1 MKDDIVDLLA
11 ELFYPPRCMVCEEVL
26 SAREKKYGLC
36 ARCRPLVNV
45 IKEPFCMKCGKKL
58 SDGTLEYCEDCGETG
73 QNRFFSEGRGV
84 YLYDGVMR
92 EIMYR
97 FKYRNKRY
105 YSAYFARQ
113 AKRLY
118 QGWIADVRPDLI
130 LPVPMYRG
138 KMKKRG
144 YDQAECFAKA
154 LSRVFHIPKGRGVM
168 ERTRSTLPQKG
179 LSGAARRLNLKN
191 AFHIRG
197 NLVQSQKILLVD
209 DIYTTGSTVDAAAE
223 AFLEAGAADVRCMYI
238 CVGSGKRRR
247 KK

>member
-1 MKDDIVDLLA
+1 MRKNLMLFLA
-11 ELFYPPRCMVCEEVL
+11 ELFYPSRCMVCNELL
-26 SAREKKYGLC
+26 SSREKKYGLC
-36 ARCRPLVNV
+36 AVCRPLVSV

-58 SDGTLEYCEDCGETG
+58 SDDTLEYCEDCEESG
-73 QNRFFSEGRGV
+73 QRRFFSAGRGV

-97 FKYRNKRY
+97 FKYKNKRY
-105 YSAYFARQ
+105 YAGYFARQ
-113 AKRLY
+113 AKSLY
-118 QGWIADVRPDLI
+118 RRWIDEIRPDLI

-144 YDQAECFAKA
+144 YDQAQCFAKA
-154 LSRVFHIPKGRGVM
+154 LSGVFDIPEGKDILSRN
-168 ERTRSTLPQKG
+168 RSTLPQKG

-197 NLVQSQKILLVD
+197 NLIQSKRVLLVD

-223 AFLEAGAADVRCMYI
+223 ALVTAGAADVCCMYI

>member
-1 MKDDIVDLLA
+1 MRKNLAGYLA
-11 ELFYPPRCMVCEEVL
+11 ELFYPSRCMVCNSVL
-26 SAREKKYGLC
+26 TSREKKYGLC
-36 ARCRPLVNV
+36 ARCRPLVCV

-58 SDGTLEYCEDCGETG
+58 FDSTLEYCEDCEESGHG
-73 QNRFFSEGRGV
+73 RFFSKGRGV

-97 FKYRNKRY
+97 FKYKNKRY
-105 YSAYFARQ
+105 YADFFARQ
-113 AKRLY
+113 ARSLY
-118 QGWIADVRPDLI
+118 HRWIEDFQPDII
-130 LPVPMYRG
+130 LPVPMFKG

-144 YDQAECFAKA
+144 YDQARCFAAA
-154 LSRVFHIPKGRGVM
+154 LSRVFSIPEGKDVIS
-168 ERTRSTLPQKG
+168 RTRSTLPQKG

-197 NLVQSQKILLVD
+197 NLVQSKRVLLVD

-223 AFLEAGAADVRCMYI
+223 ALVAAGASDVCCMYI